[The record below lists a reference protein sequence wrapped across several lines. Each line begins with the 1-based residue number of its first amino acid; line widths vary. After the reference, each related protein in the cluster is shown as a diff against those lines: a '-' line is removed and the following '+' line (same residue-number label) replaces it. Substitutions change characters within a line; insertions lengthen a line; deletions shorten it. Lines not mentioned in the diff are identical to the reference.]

1 MKLNITELGIIKR
14 IQIDLDKK
22 FMLFCGL
29 NGTGKTYAS
38 YILHYFLDRNY
49 ILNYKWE
56 SDIIRQIGSDGCF
69 TIKREYLED
78 WLNAYCKQVELEL
91 GDIFGVSDAT
101 KDKLFP
107 DFLLN
112 VDYTNEDFAKSLK
125 TNINAK
131 LTGGT
136 SVWVIKKASDSDLVY
151 VESDLDISNLN
162 PAKMFLA
169 SVLVNNIIRHLVFCD
184 NSNARMLTVERNSI
198 YTFKT
203 ELSLSRN
210 EAFDQLL
217 KAGQNEK
224 SDKEEFDIVKG
235 TSRRYPRAIK
245 SSLNIANDLENVQK
259 QVSPFAEVAELIEKD
274 MLLGSVN
281 MTKNGD
287 VEFCA
292 DGMLKSKKLPFHLSS
307 SIVKT
312 MASLVIYLKHIAK
325 IGDTLIIDEP
335 EMNFHPNVQIILAKI
350 FALLSNRGLRVV
362 VSTHS
367 DYIVREINNLIMAG
381 AINKKNNSDL
391 PIELGYQKEMLLD
404 YTDVDVLFFKKTG
417 KTAVRVESL
426 PLNEE
431 GFAVET
437 IDDAIQQQNQ
447 NARLLYDL
455 LIEENPD

>member
-69 TIKREYLED
+69 TITKEYLVD
-78 WLNAYCKQVELEL
+78 WLNAYCDQIQFEL
-91 GDIFGVSDAT
+91 GDIFGISDAT

-107 DFLLN
+107 DFALN
-112 VDYTNEDFAKSLK
+112 VDYSDDDFYKSLS
-125 TNINAK
+125 TSINAK
-131 LTGGT
+131 FTSGT
-136 SVWVIKKASDSDLVY
+136 SAWAIKKSSDDNVVY
-151 VESDLDISNLN
+151 VEWDLDSDHNQ
-162 PAKMFLA
+162 AKMFLA

-217 KAGQNEK
+217 KASQNDK
-224 SDKEEFDIVKG
+224 SDKDEFGIVKG

-259 QVSPFAEVAELIEKD
+259 QISPFADVAELIEKD
-274 MLLGSVN
+274 MLLGSVS

-312 MASLVIYLKHIAK
+312 MASLVIYLKHIASF
-325 IGDTLIIDEP
+325 GDTLIIDEP

-350 FALLSNRGLRVV
+350 FALLSNRGLRVI

-367 DYIVREINNLIMAG
+367 DYIVREVNNLIMAG
-381 AINKKNNSDL
+381 AIDTRNHSEL
-391 PIELGYQKEMLLD
+391 PVELGYQKEMLLD
-404 YTDVDVLFFKKTG
+404 FNDVEVLFFKKTG
-417 KTAVRVESL
+417 RTAVRVESL
-426 PLNEE
+426 PIDEE